1 MTQAIWDNLLTE
13 AREVHARFPALQDF
27 CPFPE
32 PLTSQSVK
40 AHHIPAAELMSG
52 DTALASDVLPDFRD
66 ALIAAAPF
74 AKWRETYKESGAS
87 HAFLDR
93 FACYEVLGVDAAFG
107 TSQMRSFVVYQPANF
122 HYPWHHHP
130 AEEMYLVIAGEA
142 EFAIEGEPSK
152 TLRPGDTIYH
162 RSNVPH
168 ALTTHDCPI
177 MAYVLW
183 RGDLNTKPVFT
194 YPEDVT

>member
-1 MTQAIWDNLLTE
+1 MTRALWDNLLAE

-27 CPFPE
+27 CPFPD
-32 PLTSQSVK
+32 PLTPQDVA
-40 AHHIPAAELMSG
+40 AHHIPAADLMIN
-52 DTALASDVLPDFRD
+52 DRALSSDALPGFRD
-66 ALIAAAPF
+66 ALIAAAPL
-74 AKWRETYKESGAS
+74 AQWRETYKGTGVALD
-87 HAFLDR
+87 FLDR
-93 FACYEVLGVDAAFG
+93 FACYEVLGVDAPFG

-142 EFAIEGEPSK
+142 EFAIEGEASK

-168 ALTTHDCPI
+168 ALTTYDHPI

-183 RGDLNTKPVFT
+183 RGDLKTKPVFT
-194 YPEDVT
+194 YPKDVT